1 MAQQTTRRSKN
12 SSSGSTKRSTSSRS
26 RNGNPGSVSTSRS
39 SSSRSR
45 GTDSRGSTQKRTATA
60 RKRTTPRKRSTPTKS
75 QGPVAEAAATA
86 KDGAV
91 SAGSTVADAVKKAKV
106 PLIAAGTG
114 LAGLAGGA
122 MLAGRNSR
130 KRVLGVPMPRKS
142 TTKNLANASKN
153 VATFG
158 EGMGSLASEV
168 HRITTGLSDA
178 SAGRRS
184 PIEVLLDG
192 LTNRRR

>member
-1 MAQQTTRRSKN
+1 MRN
-12 SSSGSTKRSTSSRS
+12 S
-26 RNGNPGSVSTSRS
+26 
-39 SSSRSR
+39 
-45 GTDSRGSTQKRTATA
+45 A
-60 RKRTTPRKRSTPTKS
+60 TPRKRSTPTQS
-75 QGPVAEAAATA
+75 QGPVAEAAETA

-91 SAGSTVADAVKKAKV
+91 SAGTTVADVVKTAKV

-178 SAGRRS
+178 NAGRRS
-184 PIEVLLDG
+184 PIEVVLSG
-192 LTNRRR
+192 LTNRDRKRD

>member
-26 RNGNPGSVSTSRS
+26 RNGNPGSVSTSR

-142 TTKNLANASKN
+142 TTKNIANASKN

>member
-1 MAQQTTRRSKN
+1 MAQQTKRPSGK

-26 RNGNPGSVSTSRS
+26 RNGNSASA
-39 SSSRSR
+39 SSRSR
-45 GTDSRGSTQKRTATA
+45 SSRSKS
-60 RKRTTPRKRSTPTKS
+60 TTPRKRSKPTS
-75 QGPVAEAAATA
+75 QGPVAEAAETA

-91 SAGSTVADAVKKAKV
+91 SAGSAVADAVKRARV

-168 HRITTGLSDA
+168 HRITTGLSDEN
-178 SAGRRS
+178 AGRRS
-184 PIEVLLDG
+184 PIEVVLSG
-192 LTNRRR
+192 LTNRHR